1 MNRTFRPLLALLAT
15 LALGLAHANVE
26 FGLNDATFSTFR
38 DAGDVASAC
47 EAEPSGFWCERQD
60 EPLTLIPTKGLDV
73 FVDEV
78 GEIVAAFAKPQK
90 GQNISNYN
98 LGNRQ
103 NLIPPAATLPGGA
116 VLLDGAYLPPEGD
129 IEAAW
134 ERLDETT
141 FEGTFRYASGD
152 YVVERRLQVSS
163 ISHTLKMDVAVTR
176 EAGGPEAGAVQVVF
190 PGIAGVTDPV
200 MKVGQGEGDAGSH
213 ATNPLAQAVGNPSYI
228 SLQNNDRNTAFAIIM
243 RPQEGAAD
251 LEALPRPPRQIAMQT
266 TWDDGATE
274 ANLPITVYLGP
285 NELVRYTQEGY
296 ADLPGLFTPNILG
309 RISLGVLW
317 ALESIHDRVGNWGLS
332 IIILTLLFRVLIWP
346 LIQTQ
351 TKSMYGMQALQP
363 KLQELQKKYKDDRE
377 TLTQETMKLYREAG
391 VNPAGGCL
399 PLLAQM
405 PLFIILW
412 RVFVNFEFA
421 EGFLWVPDLGQADPF
436 YILPVLYVAIM
447 FGMSYFSS
455 RGNPQSF
462 RQQVIIN
469 VVFAFILFGFP
480 AGVLLYFV
488 VSMGVQVLQYWL
500 IQRSRPSN
508 DAGGKGDGPKDGKGK
523 KKGKAKADAKPAS
536 A

>member
-1 MNRTFRPLLALLAT
+1 MNRTLKPLFAVLTALS
-15 LALGLAHANVE
+15 LGSGVANVE
-26 FGLNDATFSTFR
+26 FGLNDARLDTFR
-38 DAGDVASAC
+38 DAGDVIAAC
-47 EAEPSGFWCERQD
+47 ESEPSGFWCERQD
-60 EPLTLIPTKGLDV
+60 ESLTLIPTKGLDV
-73 FVDEV
+73 FVDQV

-103 NLIPPAATLPGGA
+103 NLIPSSATLPGGA
-116 VLLDGAYLPPEGD
+116 VLVDGAYLPPEGD
-129 IEAAW
+129 IEANW
-134 ERLDETT
+134 QRIDDTT

-152 YVVERRLQVSS
+152 FVVERQLQVSS
-163 ISHTLKMDVAVTR
+163 ISHTLNMDVTVTR
-176 EAGGPEAGAVQVVF
+176 AAGGVEAETVQVVF

-243 RPQEGAAD
+243 RPQEGAD
-251 LEALPRPPRQIAMQT
+251 LQALPRPPRQIAMQA
-266 TWDDGATE
+266 TWQAGASD
-274 ANLPITVYLGP
+274 AVLPVTVYLGP

-363 KLQELQKKYKDDRE
+363 KLQELQKKHKDDRE

-421 EGFLWVPDLGQADPF
+421 EGFLWVPDLGQADPYF
-436 YILPVLYVAIM
+436 ILPILYVAIM

-500 IQRSRPSN
+500 IQRGRPSG
-508 DAGGKGDGPKDGKGK
+508 DAGGKGDGPKDGKSK
-523 KKGKAKADAKPAS
+523 KKGKAKANTKPAS

>member
-1 MNRTFRPLLALLAT
+1 MNRVLRPLLALVAV
-15 LALGLAHANVE
+15 LALGAAQANVE
-26 FGLNDATFSTFR
+26 FGLNDATFDTFR
-38 DAGDVASAC
+38 DASDVASTC
-47 EAEPSGFWCERQD
+47 EADASGFWCSRQD
-60 EPLTLIPTKGLDV
+60 APLTLIPTKGLDV
-73 FVDEV
+73 FVTQA

-90 GQNISNYN
+90 GQDISNYN

-103 NLIPPAATLPGGA
+103 NLIPSAATLPGAA
-116 VLLDGAYLPPEGD
+116 VLVDGAYLPPEGNVD
-129 IEAAW
+129 ATW

-141 FEGTFRYASGD
+141 FKGTFSYTSGAYA
-152 YVVERRLQVSS
+152 VERRLQVSS
-163 ISHTLKMDVAVTR
+163 ISHTLKMDASVTR
-176 EAGGPEAGAVQVVF
+176 SPDGASAAAVQVVF
-190 PGIAGVTDPV
+190 PGIAGVSDPV
-200 MKVGQGEGDAGSH
+200 IKVGQGEGDAGSH
-213 ATNPLAQAVGNPSYI
+213 ATNPLAQAVANPSYI

-243 RPQEGAAD
+243 RPQDGASD
-251 LEALPRPPRQIAMQT
+251 LQALPRPPRQIALQAELA
-266 TWDDGATE
+266 DGATQ
-274 ANLPITVYLGP
+274 ATVPMTVYLGP

-317 ALESIHDRVGNWGLS
+317 ALEGIHDYVGNWGLS

-363 KLQELQKKYKDDRE
+363 KLQELQKKHKDDRE

-436 YILPVLYVAIM
+436 FILPVLYVAIM

-462 RQQVIIN
+462 RQQVLIN

-500 IQRSRPSN
+500 IQRGRAGD
-508 DAGGKGDGPKDGKGK
+508 DAGGKGDGPKGGKGK
-523 KKGKAKADAKPAS
+523 KKGKAKGAAKPAS